1 MDFNKE
7 LENLVKANISA
18 IYIQSFEWQRFQV
31 KIRKVAENQNKRL
44 FYFNIIDN
52 LKELDLK
59 EKEFSSIDD
68 KDTIADI
75 FENIEENAIYIFEEK
90 HEDFTMG
97 DKGDILRYKFALREF
112 KKKKSTL
119 IMFSSVL
126 EIPKELEKELMI
138 LDMPLPTLNDFEKL
152 FNKLAK
158 EFNISAS
165 IDIGILKSLLGLTIE
180 EATNAI
186 SKAIAQ
192 KGKLTTNEIG
202 ILISQKEQIIKKSG
216 HLEYFHPKDS
226 MDSIG
231 GLDNL
236 KDWLKIRYKAFSQ
249 NAKKYKLKS
258 PKGIMLLG
266 IPGTGKSLSAKA
278 VSSSWKMPLLRL
290 DFGKIFGGIVG
301 ESESNI
307 RETIKIAESLSPCV
321 LWIDEIEKGLSGLKG
336 GGDSGTSA
344 RVFGT
349 FLTWMQEKTSE
360 VFVLA
365 TANDISALPKELLR
379 KGRFDE
385 IFFVDLPTNEERK
398 QIIKIHLNNVEQ
410 EEKNLNIE
418 KLAEISKGFS
428 GAELEEVVNE
438 ALFNIFSIDSKD
450 KPILKTKDLIDVI
463 GGFYPLSRT
472 LKIEDLEKMREV
484 AKARYKPA
492 SKYSPEKLE
501 SSDKTPKFKQEQY
514 DDTFEEDDSVEQN
527 DITDEDK

>member
-1 MDFNKE
+1 MNFNEE
-7 LENLVKANISA
+7 LNNLVKANVAS
-18 IYIQSFEWQRFQV
+18 IYIQSFEWQRFQA
-31 KIRKVAENQNKRL
+31 KIRKIAQNQKKIL
-44 FYFNIIDN
+44 FYFNNVDK
-52 LKELDLK
+52 LRELDFENKEFILVE
-59 EKEFSSIDD
+59 EKE
-68 KDTIADI
+68 TIADI
-75 FENIEENAIYIFEEK
+75 FESIEEKAIYVFEEM

-119 IMFSSVL
+119 ILFSSIL

-138 LDMPLPTLNDFEKL
+138 VDMPLPELSDFEKL
-152 FNKLAK
+152 FKKLAK
-158 EFNISAS
+158 EFNIPSS

-192 KGKLTTNEIG
+192 KGKLSKDEIG

-236 KDWLKIRYKAFSQ
+236 KAWLKTRYKAFSQ

-278 VSSSWKMPLLRL
+278 VSNSWNMPLLRL
-290 DFGKIFGGIVG
+290 DFGKVFGGIVG

-321 LWIDEIEKGLSGLKG
+321 LWIDEIEKGLSGLNG

-349 FLTWMQEKTSE
+349 FLTWMQEKESE

-385 IFFVDLPTNEERK
+385 IFFVDLPTLEERK
-398 QIIKIHLNNVEQ
+398 EILKIHLANVEQ
-410 EEKNLNIE
+410 DESILNIE
-418 KLAEISKGFS
+418 KLSELSKGFS

-438 ALFNIFSIDSKD
+438 ALFNIFDIESQNE
-450 KPILKTKDLIDVI
+450 PVLKTKDLVDVMES
-463 GGFYPLSRT
+463 FYPLYKT
-472 LKIEDLEKMREV
+472 LNIQELEKMRKV

-492 SKYSPEKLE
+492 SKYEPESLVLT
-501 SSDKTPKFKQEQY
+501 DKTPKFKQEQY
-514 DDTFEEDDSVEQN
+514 DNTFEEDE
-527 DITDEDK
+527 